1 MKLLRDTSLL
11 FLRSM
16 RATWR
21 SPAWVI
27 IGIFQPI
34 CYMLLYAPL
43 FNRLTRVP
51 GFPQGNALQVFT
63 PGVLVMLGMFSATF
77 VGYDLIFELR
87 AGVIERLRVTPVSR
101 LALLLGPTLRD
112 VMSLLVQ
119 SLLLV
124 LVAWLLGL
132 RASVAGLLLILG
144 LQILMGLLMA
154 SCSYALALTI
164 KDVNAMASIIQTF
177 ILPVMLL
184 SGIILP
190 MELAPPIIHDIADAN
205 PFFYAVEA
213 ARALFHGAIA
223 DAAVW
228 HGFAIMALIA
238 LLAMFWAARSF
249 RQAVA

>member
-1 MKLLRDTSLL
+1 MKVLRDTYLL
-11 FLRSM
+11 FLRSVK
-16 RATWR
+16 ATWR
-21 SPAWVI
+21 SPAWVM

-51 GFPQGNALQVFT
+51 GFPPGNAFQVFT
-63 PGVLVMLGMFSATF
+63 PGVLVMLGLFSATF

-101 LALLLGPTLRD
+101 MALLLGPVLRD
-112 VMSLLVQ
+112 VVNLLAQ
-119 SLLLV
+119 SLALV

-132 RASVAGLLLILG
+132 RASPVGVLLAFG
-144 LQILMGLLMA
+144 LQFLMGLLMA
-154 SCSYALALTI
+154 SCSYGLALAI

-177 ILPVMLL
+177 ILPVLLL

-190 MELAPPIIHDIADAN
+190 MELAPPVIHYIADAN

-213 ARALFHGAIA
+213 ARALFHGAIG

-228 HGFAIMALIA
+228 HGFAIMAVMA
-238 LLAMFWAARSF
+238 LLAIFWAARSF
-249 RQAVA
+249 RHTT